1 MAVLDVKNLK
11 VTYQNLSVIEDFSF
25 QVASNEFVAIIAP
38 SGAGKTT
45 VLKALAGL
53 IDHQAGSIKVDDQLV
68 TGLNT
73 NFSYMPQ
80 DSLLF
85 EWQTVYQNVVLEKKL
100 KNEQI
105 DKKGVNK
112 LLKLFQ
118 LDDFSEYYPDQLSGG
133 MAQRVALLRAVMS
146 NSEILL
152 LDEPFGALDPLTR
165 QGLQKWMMTIKSD
178 LKKSMLLI
186 THDILEA
193 IYLADRV
200 IVCGNKPLQILKIYD
215 THEIITQEWSEY
227 TQKIQEEIYQ
237 LLVRA
242 KNVN

>member
-1 MAVLDVKNLK
+1 MAKLLVQNLK
-11 VTYQNLSVIEDFSF
+11 VEYDELSVIEDFSF
-25 QVASNEFVAIIAP
+25 QVNPNEFVAIIAP

-45 VLKALAGL
+45 ILKALAGL
-53 IDHQAGSIKVDDQLV
+53 TDHQAGTIKVDDEII

-85 EWQTVYQNVVLEKKL
+85 EWQTVFQNIILEKRL
-100 KNEQI
+100 KKQKINIKEI
-105 DKKGVNK
+105 ND
-112 LLKLFQ
+112 LLELFQ
-118 LDDFSEYYPDQLSGG
+118 LRDFSEYYPDQLSGG

-146 NSEILL
+146 DSEILL

-165 QGLQKWMMTIKSD
+165 QELQRWMMTVRDS
-178 LKKSMLLI
+178 LQKSMLLI

-215 THEIITQEWSEY
+215 THDINTQVWSKK
-227 TQKIQEEIYQ
+227 TNVIQSEIYE
-237 LLVRA
+237 LLMRDN
-242 KNVN
+242 NVD